1 MGVSEQLQV
10 ALGKLNVEQRE
21 AVECLDGP
29 LLVIAGPG
37 TGKTQL
43 LSLRAANIL
52 AKRDVAPGNLLCL
65 TYTDAGAEAMRKR
78 LIELVGRDAYGIQVS
93 TFHGF
98 ASSARTSYPDYF
110 ARPASDQLAT
120 ALCQAELMDAQLK
133 CLPFGSPLSGLGE
146 HGVARNVGTM
156 LGFVSKVK
164 RSGLSYDE
172 LERIAN
178 QTIDS
183 AVWLRENSS
192 LCELVAR
199 RATPALVEDFEA
211 EVERACAAA
220 PQELVRFAI
229 AAPGIYVPF
238 VVCFRDAVRRTQLVD
253 DEGGKTAGYQGIRNA
268 FFGGSNKTGRVFLAE
283 STGQKLKV
291 ACQVAARYQAELDA
305 RNLYDYDDMI
315 FDFVHAVE
323 ASDELRQRLQDAY
336 RYIQI
341 DEFQDTNGAQM
352 RIVDL
357 LCQGIERPNVMVVG
371 DDDQAIMRFQ
381 GASIECVN
389 QFEQRYHPR
398 SIVLKTNY
406 RSTQPLVELGQSIA
420 AQVERRL
427 AASEGK
433 RIVAAK
439 RAAPDDQQAFRETV
453 FHSKAEEYAALA
465 ASIRERIDS
474 GYAATCDKQ
483 DEAIAVIAPKHASLR
498 ALIPYLAARNIPF
511 SYRQT
516 QDLFTSERMQAT
528 LAAVRCTVALS
539 RGQKELAE
547 SFLPHII
554 AAPEFGGDHESS
566 VRFALAARRDCHR
579 EWLLAMEKTGD
590 KRIRALR
597 DRLIEWAA
605 NAETSPVRE
614 LLFRIAERPLAYYRR
629 LNATDPL
636 AAAEFNAG
644 MRALLRFAEG
654 EIACSRALGRAMRLG
669 DVVDRLDAAQAQGI
683 SIDAGIS
690 LDAPGAVRLVSAHS
704 SKGLEFD
711 CVYLL
716 DADDSTWH
724 RGASSEGVYPSNL
737 LFGDAKDKDDARRLL
752 FVAATRAKRNLELYR
767 APGATLRELSG
778 AITSIE
784 IDTDPLEL
792 DAAIETDW
800 HDSYRLDTPELL
812 ALLDVKTDVRCLS
825 ASSLNAFVTYEQGCA
840 NSLRF
845 PERQV
850 LRLPE
855 SPSINLEFGTIVH
868 AMLEDLSNRAM
879 GEQQVPKEEVIAAF
893 RQQVAWMDFEESS
906 VERYLQRFDRICATF
921 VPWMFGRLNT
931 GRRIAEKRLATA
943 TAAGTPLYGC
953 LDLLLVD
960 DDAKTVHVIDYKTGF
975 TYEATPGYERQL
987 AFYKL
992 LVERSPE
999 FEGYTVASLADC
1011 YVEPA
1016 KDTNELHLPIET
1028 APTEED
1034 VRQLERLADAVWARI
1049 EIGNWDTA
1057 EFEQSPQ
1064 YNEAKEA
1071 QTACRTRKDKAAV
1084 MQEAY
1089 EHWLMLTDD

>member
-10 ALGKLNVEQRE
+10 ALDKLNAEQRE
-21 AVECLDGP
+21 AVEYLDGP

-52 AKRDVAPGNLLCL
+52 SKRDVAPGNLLCL

-98 ASSARTSYPDYF
+98 ASSVRSSYPDYF
-110 ARPASDQLAT
+110 ARPSSDQLAT

-172 LERIAN
+172 LERIAD

-183 AVWLRENSS
+183 AVWLREHSS
-192 LCELVAR
+192 LCELVAG
-199 RATPALVEDFEA
+199 RATPALAEDFEA
-211 EVERACAAA
+211 EVECACAAV
-220 PQELVRFAI
+220 PQELVRPAI
-229 AAPGIYVPF
+229 GVPGVYVPF
-238 VVCFRDAVRRTQLVD
+238 VTHFLDVVRRTELI
-253 DEGGKTAGYQGIRNA
+253 DENGKTAGYQEIRKA
-268 FFGGSNKTGRVFLAE
+268 FFGGSNKTGRVLLAE
-283 STGQKLKV
+283 SAGRKLKV
-291 ACQVAARYQAELDA
+291 ACQVASRYQAELDV
-305 RNLYDYDDMI
+305 RNLYDFDDMI

-352 RIVDL
+352 RMVDL
-357 LCQGIERPNVMVVG
+357 LCQGVDCPNVMVVG

-406 RSTQPLVELGQSIA
+406 RSTQPLVELGQGIA

-433 RIVAAK
+433 QIVAAK
-439 RAAPDDQQAFRETV
+439 QAASDDQQEFREMV

-474 GYAATCDKQ
+474 GYVATCVKP
-483 DEAIAVIAPKHASLR
+483 DEAIAVIAHKHASLR
-498 ALIPYLAARNIPF
+498 ALVPYLAARNIPF

-528 LAAVRCTVALS
+528 LAAVRCSVALS

-547 SFLPHII
+547 SYLPHIV

-566 VRFALAARRDCHR
+566 VRFALTARRDCHR

-597 DRLIEWAA
+597 DRLAEWAVS
-605 NAETSPVRE
+605 AETSPVRG

-654 EIACSRALGRAMRLG
+654 ELACSKALGRAVRLG
-669 DVVDRLDAAQAQGI
+669 DVVDRLDAAQAQGV

-690 LDAPGAVRLVSAHS
+690 LDAPGAVRLASAHS

-711 CVYLL
+711 CVHLL

-737 LFGDAKDKDDARRLL
+737 LFGDAKDEDDARRLL

-767 APGATLRELSG
+767 AQGATLRELSG
-778 AITSIE
+778 VITSVE

-800 HDSYRLDTPELL
+800 HDSYRLDTLELL
-812 ALLDVKTDVRCLS
+812 ALLDAKRDVRHLS

-855 SPSINLEFGTIVH
+855 VPSINLEFGTVVH

-879 GEQQVPKEEVIAAF
+879 GEQKVPKEEVIAAF
-893 RQQVAWMDFEESS
+893 RQQVAWMDFDESS
-906 VERYLQRFDRICATF
+906 VNRYLQRFDRICTTF
-921 VPWMFGRLNT
+921 VPWIFEHLGT
-931 GRRIAEKRLATA
+931 GRRIAEKRIATA
-943 TAAGTPLYGC
+943 TSAGTPLYGC
-953 LDLLLVD
+953 LDMLLID
-960 DDAKTVHVIDYKTGF
+960 DEAKTVRIIDYKTGF

-987 AFYKL
+987 VFYKL

-1011 YVEPA
+1011 YIEPA
-1016 KDTNELHLPIET
+1016 KDTDELHPPIET
-1028 APTEED
+1028 TPTDED
-1034 VRQLERLADAVWARI
+1034 VRKLERLADAVWARI
-1049 EIGNWDTA
+1049 EVGNWDTNP
-1057 EFEQSPQ
+1057 FEQSSL
-1064 YNEAKEA
+1064 YEEALAA
-1071 QTACRTRKDKAAV
+1071 QTACRTKKEKEV
-1084 MQEAY
+1084 VLQQAY
-1089 EHWLMLTDD
+1089 EEWLATNW

>member
-1 MGVSEQLQV
+1 MSVSEQLQA
-10 ALGKLNVEQRE
+10 ALDMLNAEQRE
-21 AVECLDGP
+21 AVEYLDGP

-52 AKRDVAPGNLLCL
+52 AKRDAAPGNLLCL

-78 LIELVGRDAYGIQVS
+78 LVELIGRDAYGIQVS

-98 ASSARTSYPDYF
+98 ASSVRSSYPDYF

-133 CLPFGSPLSGLGE
+133 RLPFGLPLSGLGE
-146 HGVARNVGTM
+146 QGVARNVGTM
-156 LGFVSKVK
+156 LGFVSKAK

-172 LERIAN
+172 LEQIAE

-183 AVWLRENSS
+183 AVWLKENSS
-192 LCELVAR
+192 LCDFVAR
-199 RATPALVEDFEA
+199 RATPALAEAFEA

-220 PQELVRFAI
+220 PQELVRSVI
-229 AAPGIYVPF
+229 TAPGVYVPF
-238 VVCFRDAVRRTQLVD
+238 VVHFRDAVRRTQLVD
-253 DEGGKTAGYQGIRNA
+253 DESGKSTGYQEIRKA

-283 STGQKLKV
+283 SIGQKLKV
-291 ACQVAARYQAELDA
+291 ACQVASRYQAELDA
-305 RNLYDYDDMI
+305 RSLYDYDDMI

-323 ASDELRQRLQDAY
+323 ASDELRQRLQDTY

-352 RIVDL
+352 RMVDL
-357 LCQGIERPNVMVVG
+357 LCQGIDRPNVMVVG

-389 QFEQRYHPR
+389 QFEQRYRPL

-406 RSTQPLVELGQSIA
+406 RSTQPLVELGQGIA

-433 RIVAAK
+433 QIVAAK
-439 RAAPDDQQAFRETV
+439 QAAPDDQQEFRETV

-474 GYAATCDKQ
+474 GYAATCVKP

-498 ALIPYLAARNIPF
+498 ALIPYLAAHNIPF

-547 SFLPHII
+547 SYLPHVI

-566 VRFALAARRDCHR
+566 VRFALVARRDYHR

-590 KRIRALR
+590 KRITALR
-597 DRLIEWAA
+597 DRLVEWGASAA
-605 NAETSPVRE
+605 TSPVGD

-629 LNATDPL
+629 LNAADPL
-636 AAAEFNAG
+636 AAVEFNAG

-654 EIACSRALGRAMRLG
+654 EIACSQSLGRAVRLG
-669 DVVDRLDAAQAQGI
+669 DVVDRLDAAQVQGI

-716 DADDSTWH
+716 DADDSMWH
-724 RGASSEGVYPSNL
+724 CGASSEGVYPSNL
-737 LFGDAKDKDDARRLL
+737 LFGDAKDEDDARRLL

-767 APGATLRELSG
+767 AQGATLRELSG
-778 AITSIE
+778 AIASAE
-784 IDTDPLEL
+784 IDTDPFEL

-800 HDSYRLDTPELL
+800 HDSYRLDMPELL
-812 ALLDVKTDVRCLS
+812 ALLDVKRDVRHLS
-825 ASSLNAFVTYEQGCA
+825 ASALNAFVAYEQGCL

-855 SPSINLEFGTIVH
+855 APSVSLEFGTIVH
-868 AMLEDLSNRAM
+868 AMFEDLSNKAM
-879 GEQQVPKEEVIAAF
+879 GVQQVPKEEIIAAF
-893 RQQVAWMDFEESS
+893 REKIAWMDFPESS
-906 VERYLQRFDRICATF
+906 VERYLQRFDRICSTF
-921 VPWMFGRLNT
+921 VPWMFEHLDA
-931 GRRIAEKRLATA
+931 GRRIAEKRIATA
-943 TAAGTPLYGC
+943 TMAGTPLFGC
-953 LDLLLVD
+953 LDLLLID
-960 DDAKTVHVIDYKTGF
+960 DGAKTVRIIDYKTGF
-975 TYEATPGYERQL
+975 TCDATPGYERQL

-992 LVERSPE
+992 LIERSPE
-999 FEGYTVASLADC
+999 FEGYTVVSLADC
-1011 YVEPA
+1011 YVEPE
-1016 KDTNELHLPIET
+1016 KETGELHPPIET
-1028 APTEED
+1028 APTDED
-1034 VRQLERLADAVWARI
+1034 VRRLERLADAVWSRI
-1049 EIGNWDTA
+1049 EAGDWDTGA
-1057 EFEQSPQ
+1057 FERSAL
-1064 YNEAKEA
+1064 YEVAKEA
-1071 QTACRTRKDKAAV
+1071 QAACRTKKEKAAV
-1084 MQEAY
+1084 MQQAY
-1089 EHWLMLTDD
+1089 EEWLMANG

>member
-1 MGVSEQLQV
+1 MSVSEQFQA
-10 ALGKLNVEQRE
+10 ALDMLNVEQRE
-21 AVECLDGP
+21 AVECLNGP

-52 AKRDVAPGNLLCL
+52 AKRDAAPGNLLCL

-98 ASSARTSYPDYF
+98 ASSVRASYPDYF

-133 CLPFGSPLSGLGE
+133 RLPFGSPLSGLGE
-146 HGVARNVGTM
+146 HGAARNVGTM
-156 LGFVSKVK
+156 LSFVSKVK

-178 QTIDS
+178 QTVDS
-183 AVWLRENSS
+183 AVWLKENSS
-192 LCELVAR
+192 LCDLVAG
-199 RATPALVEDFEA
+199 RAIPALAVAFED

-220 PQELVRFAI
+220 PQELVRSAI
-229 AAPGIYVPF
+229 AAPGVYVPF
-238 VVCFRDAVRRTQLVD
+238 IVHFRDAVRRTQLVD
-253 DEGGKTAGYQGIRNA
+253 DESGKTTGYQEIRKA
-268 FFGGSNKTGRVFLAE
+268 FFGGNNKTGRVFLAE
-283 STGQKLKV
+283 STGKKLKV
-291 ACQVAARYQAELDA
+291 ACQVASRYQAELDA

-352 RIVDL
+352 RMVDL
-357 LCQGIERPNVMVVG
+357 LCQGVDRPNVMVVG

-389 QFEQRYHPR
+389 QFEQRYRPR

-406 RSTQPLVELGQSIA
+406 RSTGTLVELGRGIA

-433 RIVAAK
+433 RIIAAK
-439 RAAPDDQQAFRETV
+439 RATPDDQQDFCEMV
-453 FHSKAEEYAALA
+453 FPSKSEEYAALA
-465 ASIRERIDS
+465 ASIRQRIDS
-474 GYAATCDKQ
+474 GYSATCAKP

-498 ALIPYLAARNIPF
+498 ALIPHLVAHNIPF

-528 LAAVRCTVALS
+528 LTAVRCAVALS

-547 SFLPHII
+547 SYLPHII
-554 AAPEFGGDHESS
+554 AAPEFGGGHESS
-566 VRFALAARRDCHR
+566 VHFALMARRDCHR
-579 EWLLAMEKTGD
+579 QWLLAMEKTSN
-590 KRIRALR
+590 KRIRTLR
-597 DRLIEWAA
+597 DHLVEWAA
-605 NAETSPVRE
+605 SAATSPVRD
-614 LLFRIAERPLAYYRR
+614 LLFQIAERPLAYYRR

-654 EIACSRALGRAMRLG
+654 ELACSKALGRGVRLG

-737 LFGDAKDKDDARRLL
+737 LFGDAKDEDDARRLL

-767 APGATLRELSG
+767 AQGAALRELSG
-778 AITSIE
+778 MITSIE

-812 ALLDVKTDVRCLS
+812 ALLVAKTDVRHMS
-825 ASSLNAFVTYEQGCA
+825 ASSLNAFVTYEQGCS

-855 SPSINLEFGTIVH
+855 APSINLEFGTIIH
-868 AMLEDLSNRAM
+868 ALLEDLSNRAM
-879 GEQQVPKEEVIAAF
+879 GERQVPKDQIMAAF
-893 RQQVAWMDFEESS
+893 RQQVARMDFDESS
-906 VERYLQRFDRICATF
+906 VNRYLQRFDRICARF
-921 VPWMFGRLNT
+921 VPWMFEHLGA
-931 GRRIAEKRLATA
+931 RRRVAEKRIATA
-943 TAAGTPLYGC
+943 TMAGTPLYGC

-960 DDAKTVHVIDYKTGF
+960 DEEKTVHIIDYKTGF

-992 LVERSPE
+992 LVERSSE
-999 FEGYTVASLADC
+999 FEGYRVASLADC
-1011 YVEPA
+1011 CVEPD
-1016 KDTNELHLPIET
+1016 KESNELHPPIET
-1028 APTEED
+1028 TPTEED
-1034 VRQLERLADAVWARI
+1034 VHQLERLADAVWARI
-1049 EIGNWDTA
+1049 EAGNWDTSA
-1057 EFEQSPQ
+1057 FEQSPQ
-1064 YNEAKEA
+1064 YEEAIEA
-1071 QTACRTRKDKAAV
+1071 QSVYRTKKEKATV
-1084 MQEAY
+1084 IQQAY
-1089 EHWLMLTDD
+1089 EQWLMTNG

>member
-1 MGVSEQLQV
+1 MVVPEQLQA
-10 ALGKLNVEQRE
+10 ALDMLNAEQRE

-52 AKRDVAPGNLLCL
+52 AKRDAAPGNLLCL

-78 LIELVGRDAYGIQVS
+78 LVELVGRDAYGIQVS

-98 ASSARTSYPDYF
+98 ASSVRSSCPDYF

-133 CLPFGSPLSGLGE
+133 RLPFGSPLSGLGE
-146 HGVARNVGTM
+146 QGVARNVGTM
-156 LGFVSKVK
+156 LGFVSKAK

-172 LERIAN
+172 LERIAE

-183 AVWLRENSS
+183 AVWLKENSS

-199 RATPALVEDFEA
+199 RATPALAEAFEA

-220 PQELVRFAI
+220 PQRLLHPVV
-229 AAPGIYVPF
+229 AAPGVYVPF
-238 VVCFRDAVRRTQLVD
+238 AVHFRDAVRRTQLVD
-253 DEGGKTAGYQGIRNA
+253 DESGKTAGYQAIRNA
-268 FFGGSNKTGRVFLAE
+268 FFGGSNKSGRVLLAE
-283 STGQKLKV
+283 SVGEKLKI
-291 ACQVAARYQAELDA
+291 ACQVAARYQAELDE
-305 RNLYDYDDMI
+305 RHLYDYDDMI
-315 FDFVHAVE
+315 FDFVRAVE
-323 ASDELRQRLQDAY
+323 ASDELRQRLQDTY
-336 RYIQI
+336 RFIQI

-352 RIVDL
+352 RMVDL
-357 LCQGIERPNVMVVG
+357 LCQGIERPNVMAVG

-389 QFEQRYHPR
+389 RFERRYRPR

-406 RSTQPLVELGQSIA
+406 RSTTPLVEFGQGIA
-420 AQVERRL
+420 EQVERRL

-433 RIVAAK
+433 QIAAAK
-439 RAAPDDQQAFRETV
+439 QEAAGDQGEFRETV
-453 FHSKAEEYAALA
+453 FRSKAEEYAALA
-465 ASIRERIDS
+465 ADIRACIDS
-474 GYAATCDKQ
+474 GYVASCAKP

-498 ALIPYLAARNIPF
+498 ALIPHLVARNVPF

-528 LAAVRCTVALS
+528 LAAIRCTVALS

-547 SFLPHII
+547 SFLPQVI
-554 AAPEFGGDHESS
+554 AAPEFRGDHASS
-566 VRFALAARRDCHR
+566 VRFALTARREYRRD
-579 EWLLAMEKTGD
+579 WLLAMEKTGD
-590 KRIRALR
+590 QRIRALYGS
-597 DRLIEWAA
+597 LMEWASCA
-605 NAETSPVRE
+605 AASPVRE
-614 LLFRIAERPLAYYRR
+614 LLFRIAEQPLAYYRR
-629 LNATDPL
+629 SAADPL

-654 EIACSRALGRAMRLG
+654 EIAGSWALGRAIRLG
-669 DVVDRLDAAQAQGI
+669 DVVDRLEAAKDHQI
-683 SIDAGIS
+683 SIDAGIA

-737 LFGDAKDKDDARRLL
+737 LIGDAKDEDDARRLL

-767 APGATLRELSG
+767 AQGSTLRELSG
-778 AITSIE
+778 AISSNE
-784 IDTDPLEL
+784 AEVGPAEL

-812 ALLDVKTDVRCLS
+812 ALLDVKRDVRHLS
-825 ASSLNAFVTYEQGCA
+825 ASSLNAFVAYEQGCL

-855 SPSINLEFGTIVH
+855 APSVSLEFGTIVH

-879 GEQQVPKEEVIAAF
+879 GVQQVPKEEIIAAF
-893 RQQVAWMDFEESS
+893 REKVAWMDFPESS
-906 VERYLQRFDRICATF
+906 VERYLQRFDRICSTF
-921 VPWMFGRLNT
+921 VPWMFEHLDA
-931 GRRIAEKRLATA
+931 GRRIAEKRIATA
-943 TAAGTPLYGC
+943 TAAGTPLFGC
-953 LDLLLVD
+953 LDMLLID
-960 DDAKTVHVIDYKTGF
+960 DEAKTVRIIDYKTGF
-975 TYEATPGYERQL
+975 TYDATPGYERQL

-992 LVERSPE
+992 LIERAPE
-999 FEGYTVASLADC
+999 FEGYTVVSLADC
-1011 YVEPA
+1011 YVEPE
-1016 KDTNELHLPIET
+1016 KETGELHPPIET
-1028 APTEED
+1028 APTDED
-1034 VRQLERLADAVWARI
+1034 VRKLERLADAVWSRI
-1049 EIGNWDTA
+1049 EAGDWDTSA
-1057 EFEQSPQ
+1057 FEQSAL
-1064 YNEAKEA
+1064 YEAVKEA
-1071 QTACRTRKDKAAV
+1071 QAACRTKKEKAAV
-1084 MQEAY
+1084 MQQAY
-1089 EHWLMLTDD
+1089 EEWLITGE

>member
-1 MGVSEQLQV
+1 MGVSEHLQA
-10 ALGKLNVEQRE
+10 ALGKLNAEQRE

-52 AKRDVAPGNLLCL
+52 AKRDVTPGNLLCL

-98 ASSARTSYPDYF
+98 SSGVRSSYPDYF
-110 ARPASDQLAT
+110 ARPASSRLAT
-120 ALCQAELMDAQLK
+120 SLCQAEFMDAQLK
-133 CLPFGSPLSGLGE
+133 RLPFGSPLSGLGD

-156 LGFVSKVK
+156 LGFVSRAK
-164 RSGLSYDE
+164 RSGLSYGE
-172 LERIAN
+172 LERIAD

-183 AVWLRENSS
+183 AVWLKEHSS

-199 RATPALVEDFEA
+199 RATPALAEGLEA

-220 PQELVRFAI
+220 PQELVRPVVV
-229 AAPGIYVPF
+229 APGAYVPF
-238 VVCFRDAVRRTQLVD
+238 IVHFRDAVRRTQLVD
-253 DEGGKTAGYQGIRNA
+253 EESGKTAGYQAIRNA
-268 FFGGSNKTGRVFLAE
+268 FFGGNNKTGRVFLAE
-283 STGQKLKV
+283 STGEKLKI

-305 RNLYDYDDMI
+305 RSLYDYDDMI
-315 FDFVHAVE
+315 FDFVRAVE
-323 ASDELRQRLQDAY
+323 HSEELQQRLQDAY
-336 RYIQI
+336 SYIQI

-357 LCQGIERPNVMVVG
+357 LCQGIEHPNVMAVG

-389 QFEQRYHPR
+389 QFEQRYRPR
-398 SIVLKTNY
+398 NIVLKTNY
-406 RSTQPLVELGQSIA
+406 RSTQPLVELGQSVA

-433 RIVAAK
+433 QIVAAK
-439 RAAPDDQQAFRETV
+439 QTMPDDQQAFRETV

-474 GYAATCDKQ
+474 GYAATCAKP

-498 ALIPYLAARNIPF
+498 ALIPHLVARSIPF

-528 LAAVRCTVALS
+528 LAAARCIVALS
-539 RGQKELAE
+539 RGQEELAE

-554 AAPEFGGDHESS
+554 AAPEFGGSHESS
-566 VRFALAARRDCHR
+566 VRFALTARRDCHH

-590 KRIRALR
+590 KRIRALH
-597 DRLIEWAA
+597 DRLMEWAA

-614 LLFRIAERPLAYYRR
+614 LLFQIAERPLAYYRR
-629 LNATDPL
+629 LSAADPL

-669 DVVDRLDAAQAQGI
+669 DVADRLDAAQAQGI
-683 SIDAGIS
+683 GIDAGIA
-690 LDAPGAVRLVSAHS
+690 LDAPEAVRLVSAHS

-737 LFGDAKDKDDARRLL
+737 LFGDAKDEDDARRLL

-767 APGATLRELSG
+767 AQGATLRELSG
-778 AITSIE
+778 AISSTE

-792 DAAIETDW
+792 DAAIEVDW

-812 ALLDVKTDVRCLS
+812 ALLDVKTDVRHLS
-825 ASSLNAFVTYEQGCA
+825 ASSLNAFVTYEQGCV
-840 NSLRF
+840 NSMRF

-855 SPSINLEFGTIVH
+855 APSISLEFGTIVH
-868 AMLEDLSNRAM
+868 AMLEDLLNRAM
-879 GEQQVPKEEVIAAF
+879 GEQQVPKDQIIAVF
-893 RQQVAWMDFEESS
+893 RQQVAWMDFDESS
-906 VERYLQRFDRICATF
+906 VSRYLQRFDRICDTF
-921 VPWMFGRLNT
+921 VPWMFEHLGV
-931 GRRIAEKRLATA
+931 GRRIAEKRIVTA
-943 TAAGTPLYGC
+943 TLVGTPLYGC
-953 LDLLLVD
+953 LDLLLID
-960 DDAKTVHVIDYKTGF
+960 DEAKTVRIIDYKTGF
-975 TYEATPGYERQL
+975 TYEATSGYERQL

-992 LVERSPE
+992 LVERSGE
-999 FEGYTVASLADC
+999 FEGYRVASLADC

-1016 KDTNELHLPIET
+1016 KDTDELYPPIET

-1034 VRQLERLADAVWARI
+1034 VRQLERLADAVWTRI
-1049 EIGNWDTA
+1049 ESGNWDTSA
-1057 EFEQSPQ
+1057 FEQSSQ
-1064 YNEAKEA
+1064 YEKALAA
-1071 QTACRTRKDKAAV
+1071 QTAYRTKKAKAAV
-1084 MQEAY
+1084 MQQAY
-1089 EHWLMLTDD
+1089 EDWLMLTDV